1 MQQNQ
6 PRSTQTSW
14 VTPII
19 YAGVLL
25 LGIGIGIFLK
35 GNFSIGFP
43 SSDSNSAMDEI
54 IELVKSKYV
63 EQVNLDSTQT
73 KLADFYLGQL
83 DPHSVYI
90 PPADLMDANEQLQPN
105 YKGIGIE
112 FQQFRDSV
120 FVAYVLPGGPAAKVG
135 LKTGDIL
142 LTVDDSV
149 KLSGNKLDG
158 ETIKRKIKGPAD
170 ENLKL
175 VVLRNQKKLTFNL
188 VRASVPITPIDAA
201 YMVTDTIGYIK
212 IDKFADRTYEAFM
225 QALEPLL
232 KKGMKSLV
240 IDLRGNGG
248 GLLSE
253 AVGIA
258 DELLAGNKLIVYT
271 EGLHAPRVNYYSKRE
286 GLFETGEI
294 TILMDETSASASEV
308 LAGALQDWDRAKV
321 VGRRSYGKGLVQQQ
335 FRLSNGGA
343 LRLTTAKYYTP
354 LGRNIQRP
362 YQNGKLAYEHDFME
376 RIEQS
381 SIGNKDTA
389 SFGKAFKTPKGNV
402 VYGGGGIIPNQ
413 WLPTNELYADS
424 NYANLYLQGSM
435 NEFVLQYYLS
445 IQNTLNQ
452 YPSVQAF
459 VTDYAKQDLTKLL
472 DQYLRSTQQKG
483 LPATMLQN
491 PLLQQ
496 QLVAYLARCKWYK
509 QGYYEAFN
517 LMDKNF
523 PIALK
528 KS

>member
-35 GNFSIGFP
+35 GSFSIGFP

-175 VVLRNQKKLTFNL
+175 VVLRNQKRLTFNL
-188 VRASVPITPIDAA
+188 IRASVPVTPIDAA
-201 YMVTDTIGYIK
+201 YMVSDTIGYIK

-286 GLFETGEI
+286 GLFETGDI

-362 YQNGKLAYEHDFME
+362 YQNGKSAYEHDFIE
-376 RIEQS
+376 RMVQS
-381 SIGNKDTA
+381 SNGNVDTA
-389 SFGKAFKTPKGNV
+389 SIGKAYKTPKGNT

-413 WLPTNELYADS
+413 WLPTNALYADS
-424 NYANLYLQGSM
+424 NYAKLYLEGTM
-435 NEFVLQYYLS
+435 NEFVLQYYLKV
-445 IQNTLNQ
+445 QNTLHQ
-452 YPSVQAF
+452 YQSVQEF
-459 VTDYAKQDLTKLL
+459 VAVYAKQDLTKLL
-472 DQYLRSTQQKG
+472 DQYLQSTQQKG
-483 LPATMLQN
+483 LPASMLQN

-509 QGYYEAFN
+509 QGYYEAIN
-517 LMDKNF
+517 LMDNNF
-523 PIALK
+523 QTALK
-528 KS
+528 N

>member
-1 MQQNQ
+1 MLQNQ

-14 VTPII
+14 VTPIT
-19 YAGVLL
+19 YAVILL

-35 GNFSIGFP
+35 GSFSIGF
-43 SSDSNSAMDEI
+43 SSFNKSSAMDEI

-73 KLADFYLGQL
+73 QLADFYLAQL

-90 PPADLMDANEQLQPN
+90 PPADLIDANEQLQPN

-120 FVAYVLPGGPAAKVG
+120 FVAYVIPEGPAAKAG

-142 LTVDDSV
+142 LTADDTV
-149 KLSGNKLDG
+149 KLSGSKLDG
-158 ETIKRKIKGPAD
+158 EEIKRKIKGPEA
-170 ENLKL
+170 ESLKL
-175 VVLRNQKKLTFNL
+175 VVLRNQQKMTFNL
-188 VRASVPITPIDAA
+188 NRASVSVSPVDAS
-201 YMVTDTIGYIK
+201 YMLNDSLGYIK

-232 KKGMKSLV
+232 QKGMKSLV

-253 AVGIA
+253 AVAIA

-271 EGLHAPRVNYYSKRE
+271 EGLHAPRVDYYSKRE
-286 GLFETGEI
+286 GLFEQGAL

-321 VGRRSYGKGLVQQQ
+321 IGRRSFGKGLVQQQ

-362 YQNGKLAYEHDFME
+362 YKNGKDAYEHDFME
-376 RIEQS
+376 RVIQS
-381 SIGNKDTA
+381 NEGLQDTA
-389 SFGKAFKTPKGNV
+389 SIGKAYKTPKGNT
-402 VYGGGGIIPNQ
+402 VYDGGGIIPNQ
-413 WLPTNELYADS
+413 WIPTNGVYKDTKYTALIVSGA
-424 NYANLYLQGSM
+424 L
-435 NEFVLQYYLS
+435 NEFVLQYYLKN
-445 IQNTLNQ
+445 QTALNK
-452 YPSVQAF
+452 YKSVKAF
-459 VTDYAKQDLTKLL
+459 TTDYSKQDFTKAF
-472 DQYLRSTQQKG
+472 DQYLRSTNRSG
-483 LPATMLQN
+483 LPANLRSNVLVQN
-491 PLLQQ
+491 
-496 QLVAYLARCKWYK
+496 QLIAMLARYKWYK
-509 QGYYEAFN
+509 QGYTEALN
-517 LMDKNF
+517 LMDQNF
-523 PIALK
+523 TAVIK
-528 KS
+528 

>member
-6 PRSTQTSW
+6 PRTTQTSW

-35 GNFSIGFP
+35 GSFSIGFP

-175 VVLRNQKKLTFNL
+175 VVLRNQKRLTFNL
-188 VRASVPITPIDAA
+188 IRASVPVTPIDAA
-201 YMVTDTIGYIK
+201 YMVSDTIGYIK

-286 GLFETGEI
+286 GLFETGDI

-362 YQNGKLAYEHDFME
+362 YQNGKSAYEHDFIE
-376 RIEQS
+376 RMVQS
-381 SIGNKDTA
+381 SNGNVDTA
-389 SFGKAFKTPKGNV
+389 SIGKAYKTPKGNT

-413 WLPTNELYADS
+413 WLPTNALYADS
-424 NYANLYLQGSM
+424 NYAKLYLEGTM
-435 NEFVLQYYLS
+435 NEFVLQYYLKV
-445 IQNTLNQ
+445 QNTLHQ
-452 YPSVQAF
+452 YQSVQAF
-459 VTDYAKQDLTKLL
+459 VAIYAKQDLTKLL
-472 DQYLRSTQQKG
+472 DQYLQSTQQKG
-483 LPATMLQN
+483 LPASMLQN

-509 QGYYEAFN
+509 QGYYEAIN
-517 LMDKNF
+517 LMDNNF
-523 PIALK
+523 QTALK
-528 KS
+528 N

>member
-14 VTPII
+14 VTPIL
-19 YAGVLL
+19 YAVVLL

-35 GNFSIGFP
+35 GSFSIGFP
-43 SSDSNSAMDEI
+43 SSDSSSAMDEI

-90 PPADLMDANEQLQPN
+90 PPADLVEANEQLQPN

-158 ETIKRKIKGPAD
+158 EAIKRKIKGPAD
-170 ENLKL
+170 ENVKL
-175 VVLRNQKKLTFNL
+175 VVLRNQKRLTFNL
-188 VRASVPITPIDAA
+188 VRASVPVTPIDAA

-286 GLFETGEI
+286 GLFETGDI

-376 RIEQS
+376 RIAQS
-381 SIGNKDTA
+381 SNGNLDTA
-389 SFGKAFKTPKGNV
+389 SIGKAYKTPKGNT

-413 WLPTNELYADS
+413 WLPTNALYADS
-424 NYANLYLQGSM
+424 NYAKLYLEGTM
-435 NEFVLQYYLS
+435 NEFVLQYYLKV
-445 IQNTLNQ
+445 QNTLNQ
-452 YPSVQAF
+452 YQSVQAF
-459 VTDYAKQDLTKLL
+459 VAGYAKQDLTKLL

-483 LPATMLQN
+483 LPASMLQN
-491 PLLQQ
+491 PLLQH

-509 QGYYEAFN
+509 QGYYEAIN
-517 LMDKNF
+517 LMDNNFQTAIKN
-523 PIALK
+523 K
-528 KS
+528 

>member
-14 VTPII
+14 VTPIL
-19 YAGVLL
+19 YAVVLL

-35 GNFSIGFP
+35 GSFSIGFP
-43 SSDSNSAMDEI
+43 SSDSSSAMDEI

-83 DPHSVYI
+83 DHHYVYI
-90 PPADLMDANEQLQPN
+90 PPADLVEANEQLQPN

-158 ETIKRKIKGPAD
+158 EAIKRKIKGPAD

-175 VVLRNQKKLTFNL
+175 VVLRNQKRLTFNL
-188 VRASVPITPIDAA
+188 VRASVPVTPIDAA
-201 YMVTDTIGYIK
+201 YMVSDTVGYIK

-286 GLFETGEI
+286 GLFETGAI

-321 VGRRSYGKGLVQQQ
+321 IGRRSYGKGLVQQQ

-343 LRLTTAKYYTP
+343 LRLTTAKYFTP

-362 YQNGKLAYEHDFME
+362 YQNGKLAYEHDFIE
-376 RIEQS
+376 RMTAS
-381 SIGNKDTA
+381 SIGNLDTA
-389 SFGKAFKTPKGNV
+389 SIGKAYKTPKGNT

-413 WLPTNELYADS
+413 WLPTNALYADS
-424 NYANLYLQGSM
+424 NYAKLYLEGTM
-435 NEFVLQYYLS
+435 NEFVLQYYLKV
-445 IQNTLNQ
+445 QNTLNQ
-452 YPSVQAF
+452 YQSVQAF
-459 VTDYAKQDLTKLL
+459 VAGYAKQDLPKLL

-483 LPATMLQN
+483 LPASMLQN

-509 QGYYEAFN
+509 QGYYEAIN
-517 LMDKNF
+517 LMDNHF
-523 PIALK
+523 QTALK
-528 KS
+528 N

>member
-14 VTPII
+14 VTPIL
-19 YAGVLL
+19 YAGILL

-35 GNFSIGFP
+35 GSFSIGFP
-43 SSDSNSAMDEI
+43 SSDSSSAMDEI

-63 EQVNLDSTQT
+63 EKVNLDSTQT

-90 PPADLMDANEQLQPN
+90 PPADLMEANEQLQPN

-120 FVAYVLPGGPAAKVG
+120 FVAYVMPGGPAAKVG

-158 ETIKRKIKGPAD
+158 EAIKQKIKGPAD

-175 VVLRNQKKLTFNL
+175 VVLRNQKRLTFNL
-188 VRASVPITPIDAA
+188 IRASVPVTPIDAA
-201 YMVTDTIGYIK
+201 YMVRDTVGYIK

-286 GLFETGEI
+286 GLFETGDI

-321 VGRRSYGKGLVQQQ
+321 VGRRSFGKGLVQQQ

-343 LRLTTAKYYTP
+343 LRLTTAKYFTP

-362 YQNGKLAYEHDFME
+362 YQNGKLAYEHDFIE
-376 RIEQS
+376 RMEQS
-381 SIGNKDTA
+381 SNGNLDTA
-389 SFGKAFKTPKGNV
+389 SIGKAYKTPKGNT

-413 WLPTNELYADS
+413 WLPINALYADS
-424 NYANLYLQGSM
+424 NYAKLYLEGAM
-435 NEFVLQYYLS
+435 NEFVLQYYLKV
-445 IQNTLNQ
+445 QNTLNQ
-452 YPSVQAF
+452 YQSVQAF
-459 VTDYAKQDLTKLL
+459 IKGYAKQDLTKLL

-483 LPATMLQN
+483 LPASMLQN

-509 QGYYEAFN
+509 QGYYEAIN
-517 LMDKNF
+517 LMDPNF
-523 PIALK
+523 KAAFN
-528 KS
+528 

>member
-14 VTPII
+14 VTPIL
-19 YAGVLL
+19 YAGILL

-35 GNFSIGFP
+35 GSFSIGFP
-43 SSDSNSAMDEI
+43 SSDSSSAMDEI

-63 EQVNLDSTQT
+63 EKVNLDSTQT

-90 PPADLMDANEQLQPN
+90 PPADLMEANEQLQPN

-120 FVAYVLPGGPAAKVG
+120 FVAYVMPGGPAAKVG

-158 ETIKRKIKGPAD
+158 EAIKQKIKGPAD

-175 VVLRNQKKLTFNL
+175 VVLRNQKRLTFNL
-188 VRASVPITPIDAA
+188 IRASVPVTPIDAA
-201 YMVTDTIGYIK
+201 YMVSDTVGYIK

-286 GLFETGEI
+286 GLFETGDI

-321 VGRRSYGKGLVQQQ
+321 VGRRSFGKGLVQQQ

-343 LRLTTAKYYTP
+343 LRLTTAKYFTP

-362 YQNGKLAYEHDFME
+362 YQNGKLAYEHDFIE
-376 RIEQS
+376 RMEQS
-381 SIGNKDTA
+381 SNGNLDTA
-389 SFGKAFKTPKGNV
+389 SIGKAYKTPKGNT

-413 WLPTNELYADS
+413 WLPINALYADS
-424 NYANLYLQGSM
+424 NYAKLYLEGAM
-435 NEFVLQYYLS
+435 NEFVLQYYLKV
-445 IQNTLNQ
+445 QNRLNQ
-452 YPSVQAF
+452 YQSVQAF
-459 VTDYAKQDLTKLL
+459 IKGYAKQDLTKLL

-483 LPATMLQN
+483 LPASMLQN

-509 QGYYEAFN
+509 QGYYEAIN
-517 LMDKNF
+517 LMDNNF
-523 PIALK
+523 QTALK
-528 KS
+528 N

>member
-35 GNFSIGFP
+35 GSFSIGFP

-54 IELVKSKYV
+54 IELVKSNYV

-73 KLADFYLGQL
+73 KLADYYLGQL

-90 PPADLMDANEQLQPN
+90 PPADLIEANEQLQPN

-120 FVAYVLPGGPAAKVG
+120 FVAYVMPGGPAAKVG

-158 ETIKRKIKGPAD
+158 EAIKRKIKGPAD

-175 VVLRNQKKLTFNL
+175 AVLRNQQKLTFNL
-188 VRASVPITPIDAA
+188 VRASVPVTPIDAA
-201 YMVTDTIGYIK
+201 YMVSDTVGYIK

-321 VGRRSYGKGLVQQQ
+321 VGRRSFGKGLVQQQ
-335 FRLSNGGA
+335 FRLSNGAA
-343 LRLTTAKYYTP
+343 LRLTTAKYFTP

-362 YQNGKLAYEHDFME
+362 YQNGKLAYEHDFIE
-376 RIEQS
+376 RMSKS
-381 SIGNKDTA
+381 SNGNIDTA
-389 SFGKAFKTPKGNV
+389 SIGKAYKTPKGNT

-413 WLPTNELYADS
+413 WLPTNALYADS
-424 NYANLYLQGSM
+424 NYAKLYLEGTM
-435 NEFVLQYYLS
+435 NEFILQYYLKA
-445 IQNTLNQ
+445 QNTLNQ
-452 YPSVQAF
+452 YQSVQAF
-459 VTDYAKQDLTKLL
+459 VGGYAKQDLTKLL
-472 DQYLRSTQQKG
+472 DQYLRKTKQKG

-509 QGYYEAFN
+509 QGYYEAIN
-517 LMDKNF
+517 LMDNNFKSVVKN
-523 PIALK
+523 
-528 KS
+528 

>member
-1 MQQNQ
+1 M
-6 PRSTQTSW
+6 
-14 VTPII
+14 
-19 YAGVLL
+19 
-25 LGIGIGIFLK
+25 
-35 GNFSIGFP
+35 
-43 SSDSNSAMDEI
+43 
-54 IELVKSKYV
+54 
-63 EQVNLDSTQT
+63 
-73 KLADFYLGQL
+73 
-83 DPHSVYI
+83 
-90 PPADLMDANEQLQPN
+90 
-105 YKGIGIE
+105 
-112 FQQFRDSV
+112 
-120 FVAYVLPGGPAAKVG
+120 PGGPAAKVG

-142 LTVDDSV
+142 LTVDDTV

-158 ETIKRKIKGPAD
+158 EAIKRKIKGPAE

-175 VVLRNQKKLTFNL
+175 TVLRNQQKMIFNL
-188 VRASVPITPIDAA
+188 TRASVPVSPIDAA
-201 YMVTDTIGYIK
+201 YMLSDTVGYIK

-286 GLFETGEI
+286 GLFETGGL

-321 VGRRSYGKGLVQQQ
+321 VGRRSFGKGLVQQQ

-343 LRLTTAKYYTP
+343 LRLTTAKYFTP

-362 YQNGKLAYEHDFME
+362 YLNGKLAYEHDFME
-376 RIEQS
+376 RITQS
-381 SIGNKDTA
+381 SNRILDTA
-389 SFGKAFKTPKGNV
+389 SIGKAYKTPKGNT

-413 WLPTNELYADS
+413 WLPSNALYADS
-424 NYANLYLQGSM
+424 NYANLYMQGSM
-435 NEFVLQYYLS
+435 NEFVLQYYLRA
-445 IQNTLNQ
+445 QNTLNQ

-459 VTDYAKQDLTKLL
+459 VAGYAKQDLTKLL
-472 DQYLRSTQQKG
+472 DQYLRSNQQKG
-483 LPATMLQN
+483 LPVSMLQN

-509 QGYYEAFN
+509 QGYYEAIN
-517 LMDKNF
+517 LMDPNF
-523 PIALK
+523 KAAFN
-528 KS
+528 

>member
-14 VTPII
+14 VTPIT
-19 YAGVLL
+19 YAVVLL

-35 GNFSIGFP
+35 GSFSIGFT
-43 SSDSNSAMDEI
+43 SSDSSSAMDEI

-90 PPADLMDANEQLQPN
+90 PPADVVEANEQLQPN

-142 LTVDDSV
+142 LTLDDTV
-149 KLSGNKLDG
+149 QLSGNKLDG
-158 ETIKRKIKGPAD
+158 EAIKRKIKGPAD

-175 VVLRNQKKLTFNL
+175 TVLRNQKRLTFNL
-188 VRASVPITPIDAA
+188 VRASVPVSPIDAA
-201 YMVTDTIGYIK
+201 YMVSDTVGYIK

-232 KKGMKSLV
+232 NKGMKSLV

-286 GLFETGEI
+286 GLFETGAI

-362 YQNGKLAYEHDFME
+362 YQNGKLAYEHDFIE
-376 RIEQS
+376 RMAQS
-381 SIGNKDTA
+381 SNGNLDTA
-389 SFGKAFKTPKGNV
+389 SIGKAYKTPKGNT

-413 WLPTNELYADS
+413 WLPTNALYADS
-424 NYANLYLQGSM
+424 NYANLYVEGTM
-435 NEFVLQYYLS
+435 NEFVLQYYLRA
-445 IQNTLNQ
+445 QNSLNQ

-459 VTDYAKQDLTKLL
+459 VTAFAKQDLTKLL
-472 DQYLRSTQQKG
+472 DQYLKSTQQKG
-483 LPATMLQN
+483 LPVSMLLN

-496 QLVAYLARCKWYK
+496 QLVAYLARCKWHK
-509 QGYYEAFN
+509 QGYYEAIN
-517 LMDKNF
+517 LMDKNLQT
-523 PIALK
+523 ALK
-528 KS
+528 N

>member
-14 VTPII
+14 VTPIT
-19 YAGVLL
+19 YAVVLL

-35 GNFSIGFP
+35 GSFSIGFP
-43 SSDSNSAMDEI
+43 SSDSSSAMDEI

-90 PPADLMDANEQLQPN
+90 PPADLVEANEQLQPN

-120 FVAYVLPGGPAAKVG
+120 FVAYVIPGGPAAKVG

-149 KLSGNKLDG
+149 QLSGNKLDG
-158 ETIKRKIKGPAD
+158 EAIKRKIKGPAD

-175 VVLRNQKKLTFNL
+175 AVLRNQKRLTFNL
-188 VRASVPITPIDAA
+188 VRASVSVSPIDAA
-201 YMVTDTIGYIK
+201 YMVSDTVGYIK

-232 KKGMKSLV
+232 KKGMTSLV

-253 AVGIA
+253 AVAIA

-286 GLFETGEI
+286 GLFETGDI

-343 LRLTTAKYYTP
+343 LRLTTAKYFTP

-376 RIEQS
+376 RIVQS
-381 SIGNKDTA
+381 SNGNLDTA
-389 SFGKAFKTPKGNV
+389 SIGKAYKTPKGNI

-413 WLPTNELYADS
+413 WLPSNALYADS
-424 NYANLYLQGSM
+424 NYANLYVEGTM
-435 NEFVLQYYLS
+435 NEFVLQYYLTA
-445 IQNTLNQ
+445 QNALNQ

-459 VTDYAKQDLTKLL
+459 VAGYAKQDLTKLL

-483 LPATMLQN
+483 LPASMLKN

-509 QGYYEAFN
+509 QGYYEAIN
-517 LMDKNF
+517 LMDNNF
-523 PIALK
+523 QTALK
-528 KS
+528 NK

>member
-14 VTPII
+14 VTPIA

-35 GNFSIGFP
+35 GSFSIGFP
-43 SSDSNSAMDEI
+43 SLDTNSSMDEI

-63 EQVNLDSTQT
+63 DQVNVDSTQT

-90 PPADLMDANEQLQPN
+90 PPADLVEANEQLQPSF
-105 YKGIGIE
+105 KGIGIE

-120 FVAYVLPGGPAAKVG
+120 FVAYVLPGGPAEKGG

-142 LTVDDSV
+142 LFADDTVQ
-149 KLSGNKLDG
+149 LSGNKLNG
-158 ETIKRKIKGPAD
+158 EAIKRKLKGPAD

-175 VVLRNQKKLTFNL
+175 MVLRNQKRLTFNL
-188 VRASVPITPIDAA
+188 VRASVSISPIDAA
-201 YMVTDTIGYIK
+201 YMLSDTIGYIK

-232 KKGMKSLV
+232 KNGMKSLV

-286 GLFETGEI
+286 GLFETGDI

-321 VGRRSYGKGLVQQQ
+321 VGRRSFGKGLVQQQ

-343 LRLTTAKYYTP
+343 LRLTTAKYFTP

-362 YQNGKLAYEHDFME
+362 YQNGKMAYEHDCLE
-376 RIEQS
+376 RMLQS
-381 SIGNKDTA
+381 NEGNIDTA
-389 SFGKAFKTPKGNV
+389 SVGKAYKTPKGNT

-413 WLPTNELYADS
+413 WLPTNGLYTDS
-424 NYANLYLQGSM
+424 NYANLYTQGLIS
-435 NEFVLQYYLS
+435 EFVLQYYLS
-445 IQNTLNQ
+445 AQKSLNQ
-452 YPSVQAF
+452 YSSVQTF
-459 VTDYAKQDLTKLL
+459 VTAFSKQDLTKSL
-472 DQYLRSTQQKG
+472 DQYLRKTKQKG
-483 LPATMLQN
+483 LPASMLQN
-491 PLLQQ
+491 PLLHQ
-496 QLVAYLARCKWYK
+496 QLVASLARCKWHK
-509 QGYYEAFN
+509 QGYYEAIN
-517 LMDKNF
+517 LMDNNF
-523 PIALK
+523 MTALK
-528 KS
+528 N

>member
-6 PRSTQTSW
+6 SRSTQTSW
-14 VTPII
+14 VSPIT
-19 YAGVLL
+19 YAVVLL

-35 GNFSIGFP
+35 GTFSIGFP
-43 SSDSNSAMDEI
+43 VFKQSAAMDEI

-73 KLADFYLGQL
+73 KLADFYLAQL

-90 PPADLMDANEQLQPN
+90 PPTDLVEANEQLQPN
-105 YKGIGIE
+105 FKGIGIE

-120 FVAYVLPGGPAAKVG
+120 FVAYVMPDGPAAKAG

-142 LTVDDSV
+142 LTVDDTV

-158 ETIKRKIKGPAD
+158 EAVKRKIKGPA
-170 ENLKL
+170 EQNLKL
-175 VVLRNQKKLTFNL
+175 VVLRNQQKIIFNL
-188 VRASVPITPIDAA
+188 IRASVPVSPIDAA
-201 YMVTDTIGYIK
+201 YMVSDTIGYIK

-232 KKGMKSLV
+232 LKGMKSLV

-253 AVGIA
+253 AVAIA
-258 DELLAGNKLIVYT
+258 DEVLAGNKLIVYT
-271 EGLHAPRVNYYSKRE
+271 EGLHAPRVDYYSKRE
-286 GLFETGEI
+286 GLFEEGGL

-321 VGRRSYGKGLVQQQ
+321 VGRRSFGKGLVQQQ

-343 LRLTTAKYYTP
+343 LRLTTAKYFTP

-376 RIEQS
+376 RIVES
-381 SIGNKDTA
+381 NGGAKDTA
-389 SFGKAFKTPKGNV
+389 SIGKSYKTPKGNT

-413 WLPTNELYADS
+413 WIPSNAMYADT
-424 NYANLYLQGSM
+424 NFAKLFLQGTI
-435 NEFVLQYYLS
+435 NEFVLQYYLNT
-445 IQNTLNQ
+445 QNSFNQ
-452 YPSVQAF
+452 YKSVQAL
-459 VTDYAKQDLTKLL
+459 VSAYNKQDLTKAL
-472 DQYLRSTQQKG
+472 DQYMRRTQNAG
-483 LPATMLQN
+483 LPGSMLQN

-496 QLVAYLARCKWYK
+496 QIVANLARCKWYK
-509 QGYYEAFN
+509 QGYYEAIN
-517 LMDKNF
+517 LTDTNF
-523 PIALK
+523 LAAIH
-528 KS
+528 